1 MLAASAAKY
10 RRPRR
15 TSSGVELPRKE
26 RRYRDLVPV
35 PMRQTARCAAGG
47 ARYPAC
53 RLAAAG
59 DNVRKS
65 TANVQKSQRLSR
77 SGFVRCVSP

>member
-10 RRPRR
+10 RHPRR

-59 DNVRKS
+59 DNMRKS